1 MNTMPGRRADAS
13 KPSCNIPK
21 AKRRAISW
29 RGAQP
34 RGGAHYN
41 AGRWQAS
48 ADWLLNQ
55 DDTLAHSYRSAE
67 RGAYVMVRYS
77 SHE

>member
-1 MNTMPGRRADAS
+1 M
-13 KPSCNIPK
+13 
-21 AKRRAISW
+21 SW

-34 RGGAHYN
+34 RGGAHHDN
-41 AGRWQAS
+41 ARRWQAG

-55 DDTLAHSYRSAE
+55 DDMLAHGYRGAE